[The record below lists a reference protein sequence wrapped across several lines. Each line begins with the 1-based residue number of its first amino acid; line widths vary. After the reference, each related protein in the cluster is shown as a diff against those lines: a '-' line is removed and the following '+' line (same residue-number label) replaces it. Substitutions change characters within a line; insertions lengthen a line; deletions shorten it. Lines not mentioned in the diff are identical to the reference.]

1 MPKEN
6 AVSKNGVPPH
16 IYFLISAIFHYLGPS
31 FAVLLFSSISVLGV
45 AWFRIATAAGF
56 FMIWRR
62 PWHRFFQLT
71 WDQQRIVIGLGIV
84 LGLMNASFY
93 IAIARIPLGTVA
105 AIEFLGPI
113 ILAALGVRNLRNV
126 VALLFAAIGVWLLT
140 DVRLEG
146 DPLGFIFAFA
156 NCIFFIIYIM
166 LGHRVASDGGSSGID
181 RLSIAMV
188 VALFTVTP
196 IGINGAL
203 PAITSPILL
212 LAALG
217 VGVCSSVIP
226 YVCDQ
231 LAMAKLSRSTFSLLL
246 SILPVTA
253 TLIGILVLHQFPTIL
268 EVIGIF
274 LVASGVLLHQ
284 TKKT

>member
-1 MPKEN
+1 VPKEN

-146 DPLGFIFAFA
+146 DPLGFIFAFS

-231 LAMAKLSRSTFSLLL
+231 LAMAKLSRSTFS
-246 SILPVTA
+246 IL
-253 TLIGILVLHQFPTIL
+253 
-268 EVIGIF
+268 F
-274 LVASGVLLHQ
+274 LYYRLQQH
-284 TKKT
+284 

>member
-1 MPKEN
+1 VPKEN

-56 FMIWRR
+56 FMTWRR

-113 ILAALGVRNLRNV
+113 ILAALGVRNLQNV

-146 DPLGFIFAFA
+146 DPLGFIFAFS

-231 LAMAKLSRSTFSLLL
+231 LAMAKLSRSTFSILL

-268 EVIGIF
+268 EIIGIF

-284 TKKT
+284 TKET

>member
-31 FAVLLFSSISVLGV
+31 FAVLLFSSISVLGG

-126 VALLFAAIGVWLLT
+126 VALLFATIGVWLLT

-146 DPLGFIFAFA
+146 DPLGFIFAFS

-231 LAMAKLSRSTFSLLL
+231 LAMAKLSRSTFSILL

-253 TLIGILVLHQFPTIL
+253 TLIGILVFHQFPTIL
-268 EVIGIF
+268 EIIGIF

-284 TKKT
+284 TKET

>member
-62 PWHRFFQLT
+62 PWHCFFQLT
-71 WDQQRIVIGLGIV
+71 WAQQRIVIGLGIV

-113 ILAALGVRNLRNV
+113 ILATLGVRNLRNV

>member
-1 MPKEN
+1 VPKEN

-113 ILAALGVRNLRNV
+113 ILAALGVRNLQNV

-146 DPLGFIFAFA
+146 DPLGFIFAFS

-231 LAMAKLSRSTFSLLL
+231 LAMAKLSRSTFSILL

-268 EVIGIF
+268 EIIGIF

-284 TKKT
+284 TKET

>member
-31 FAVLLFSSISVLGV
+31 FAVLLFSSISVHGV

-105 AIEFLGPI
+105 AI
-113 ILAALGVRNLRNV
+113 
-126 VALLFAAIGVWLLT
+126 GVWLLT

-146 DPLGFIFAFA
+146 DPLGFIFAFS

-166 LGHRVASDGGSSGID
+166 LGHRVASDGGSSDID

-231 LAMAKLSRSTFSLLL
+231 LAMAKLSRSTFSILL

-268 EVIGIF
+268 EIIGIF

-284 TKKT
+284 TKET

>member
-1 MPKEN
+1 VPKEN

-146 DPLGFIFAFA
+146 DPLGFIFAFS

-231 LAMAKLSRSTFSLLL
+231 LAMAKLSRSTFSILL

-268 EVIGIF
+268 EIIGIF

-284 TKKT
+284 TKET

>member
-146 DPLGFIFAFA
+146 DPLGFIFAFS

-231 LAMAKLSRSTFSLLL
+231 LAMAKLSRSTFSILL

-268 EVIGIF
+268 EIIGIF

-284 TKKT
+284 TKET

>member
-45 AWFRIATAAGF
+45 AWFRIATAASF

-62 PWHRFFQLT
+62 PWPRFFQLT

>member
-231 LAMAKLSRSTFSLLL
+231 LAMAKLSRSTFSILL

-268 EVIGIF
+268 EIIGIF

-284 TKKT
+284 TKET

>member
-113 ILAALGVRNLRNV
+113 ILAALGVRNLQNV

-146 DPLGFIFAFA
+146 DPLGFIFAFS

-231 LAMAKLSRSTFSLLL
+231 LAMAKLSRSTFSILL

-268 EVIGIF
+268 EIIGIF

-284 TKKT
+284 TKET

>member
-146 DPLGFIFAFA
+146 DPLGFIFAFS

-231 LAMAKLSRSTFSLLL
+231 LAMAKLSRSTFSILL

-268 EVIGIF
+268 EIIGIF
-274 LVASGVLLHQ
+274 LVANGVLLHQ
-284 TKKT
+284 TKET

>member
-56 FMIWRR
+56 FMIWWR

-146 DPLGFIFAFA
+146 DPLGFIFAFS

-231 LAMAKLSRSTFSLLL
+231 LAMAKLSRSTFSILL

-268 EVIGIF
+268 EIIGIF

-284 TKKT
+284 TKET

>member
-146 DPLGFIFAFA
+146 DPLGFIFAFS

-166 LGHRVASDGGSSGID
+166 LGHRVASDGGSSGIG

-231 LAMAKLSRSTFSLLL
+231 LAMAKLSRSTFSILL

-268 EVIGIF
+268 EIIGIF

-284 TKKT
+284 TKET

>member
-6 AVSKNGVPPH
+6 AVSKNGIPPH

-146 DPLGFIFAFA
+146 DPLGFIFAFS

-231 LAMAKLSRSTFSLLL
+231 LAMAKLSRSTFSILL

-268 EVIGIF
+268 EIIGIF

-284 TKKT
+284 TKET

>member
-231 LAMAKLSRSTFSLLL
+231 LAMAKLSRSTFSILL

-268 EVIGIF
+268 EIIGIF
-274 LVASGVLLHQ
+274 LVANGVLLHQ
-284 TKKT
+284 TKET

>member
-16 IYFLISAIFHYLGPS
+16 IYFLISAIFHYLGSS
-31 FAVLLFSSISVLGV
+31 FFQYQRTWCRLVPNSHSR
-45 AWFRIATAAGF
+45 WF

>member
-84 LGLMNASFY
+84 LGLMNVSFY

-146 DPLGFIFAFA
+146 DPLGFIFAFS

-231 LAMAKLSRSTFSLLL
+231 LAMAKLSRSTFSILL

-268 EVIGIF
+268 EIIGIF

-284 TKKT
+284 TKET